1 MLCRGHHANGQCVM
15 HSQSQKEP
23 NYMGNQDQ
31 QGNYW
36 SSYGRSHNFV
46 IIVGVGVE
54 RHFVTLMEVLKV
66 AS

>member
-1 MLCRGHHANGQCVM
+1 M